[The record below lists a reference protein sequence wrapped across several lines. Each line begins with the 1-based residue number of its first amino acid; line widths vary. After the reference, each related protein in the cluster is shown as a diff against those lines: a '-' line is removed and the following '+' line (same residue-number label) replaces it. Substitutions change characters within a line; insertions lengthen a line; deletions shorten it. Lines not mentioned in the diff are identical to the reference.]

1 MSAPDGSGPDEH
13 GPDDLAHDAN
23 VLGALALVVADRT
36 ADAVAAAAG
45 QSTTAGAAL
54 SALYHFL
61 DRPTIDLL
69 RQVLGLTPSGAV
81 RLVDRLVEAGYVV
94 REPGDDGRS
103 RAVTL
108 TAEGRAAAERVAHAR
123 AAVLRDVLAPLPA
136 ADRAHLADL
145 LGRLFTGLVRGPGAT
160 RWICRLCDTGACGR
174 EQGRCPVA
182 SAVAERLGA
191 TPPARIG

>member
-1 MSAPDGSGPDEH
+1 MNA
-13 GPDDLAHDAN
+13 PDDLAHDAN

-54 SALYHFL
+54 SALHHFL
-61 DRPTIDLL
+61 DRPTIDRL
-69 RQVLGLTPSGAV
+69 RQVLGLTPSGTV

-94 REPGDDGRS
+94 REPGDDARS

-108 TAEGRAAAERVAHAR
+108 TPAGRAAAKRVAQAR

-145 LGRLFTGLVRGPGAT
+145 LGRLFTGLIRGPGAT
-160 RWICRLCDTGACGR
+160 RWICRLCDTHACER
-174 EQGRCPVA
+174 EEGRCPVA
-182 SAVAERLGA
+182 RAVTERLGV
-191 TPPARIG
+191 TPPERIR